1 MYRFVV
7 LAAGSLLLAA
17 CSNDAPAP
25 QPSASAAIA
34 AADVIPVMG
43 PERHILAMGDSLFA
57 GYGLNTGE
65 SYPDKLET
73 ALRAKGINARITNA
87 GVSGDTSAAG
97 AQRFGFVLDSQKV
110 KPDLVIIEFGGNDVL
125 RGLPPAETRKNMEA
139 MLAETKKRGLKVL
152 VMGMLAPPNLGG
164 AFKAQFEPIYPE
176 LARKYHA
183 TLVPFF
189 LAAVIDK
196 PDLIQA
202 DHVHP
207 TAMGVE
213 AVVKATADIVRS
225 VFLVTLPGES
235 RAI

>member
-7 LAAGSLLLAA
+7 LAAGCLLLAA

-25 QPSASAAIA
+25 QPSASAAVNA
-34 AADVIPVMG
+34 PDPMPVIG
-43 PERHILAMGDSLFA
+43 PERHVLAMGDSLFA
-57 GYGLNTGE
+57 GYGLNMGE

-73 ALRAKGINARITNA
+73 ALRAKGINARVTNA

-97 AQRFGFVLDSQKV
+97 AQRFGFVLDSLKV
-110 KPDLVIIEFGGNDVL
+110 KPDLVLIEFGGNDVL
-125 RGLPPAETRKNMEA
+125 RGLPASETRKNIEA

-152 VMGMLAPPNLGG
+152 VMGMLAPPNLGA

-176 LARKYHA
+176 LAKKYGA
-183 TLVPFF
+183 ARVPFF
-189 LAAVIDK
+189 LAPVIDK

-207 TAMGVE
+207 TARGIE
-213 AVVKATADIVRS
+213 EIVAANAGD
-225 VFLVTLPGES
+225 VAAAL
-235 RAI
+235 I